1 MYCRLWRLTSRH
13 MTESYWLAEPAEP
26 FARASR
32 DGRPDVVVIGGGVT
46 GCSCALTLAEGGLR
60 VRLFEAR
67 RVAWGAS
74 GRNGGFALRGLAIP
88 YPKARARFGN
98 TAAEAL
104 WRLTERTVDRMEEL
118 AGDSLRRAGSLRLA
132 DDEELDSIRA
142 EYEALREDGIAAD
155 WVDELPAPLAATFRG
170 AILNPR
176 DGSLQPARWVRRL
189 AARAV
194 EAGADIVEKTRVES
208 LDDVDAE
215 QVVIATDGY
224 TSGLLPEL
232 DRAVRPVRGQVI
244 VTEPLAETLYPRPHY
259 ARHGFDYWQQTP
271 DRRLVL
277 GGRRDKNLD
286 AEFTNEE
293 AITEPIQA
301 ELERF
306 AAELAGGAQ
315 LVEHRW
321 PGIFGSTEDSLPLV
335 GRVPGR
341 DGVWVSAGY
350 SGHGNVMGLACG
362 ELVAQAI
369 LGSPAPE
376 LEYFDPARLL

>member
-1 MYCRLWRLTSRH
+1 
-13 MTESYWLAEPAEP
+13 MTESYWLAEPAESL
-26 FARASR
+26 ARVSL
-32 DGRPDVVVIGGGVT
+32 DGPPDVVLIGGGVT
-46 GCSCALTLAEGGLR
+46 GCSCALTLAEAGLR

-74 GRNGGFALRGLAIP
+74 GRNGGFALRGLAIS
-88 YPKARARFGN
+88 YPQARERFGSA
-98 TAAEAL
+98 TAKAL
-104 WRLTERTVDRMEEL
+104 WRFTERSLDRMETL
-118 AGDSLRRAGSLRLA
+118 AGDALRRVGSLRLA
-132 DDEELDSIRA
+132 DDEELDALRA
-142 EYEALREDGIAAD
+142 EYEALREDDIAAE
-155 WVDELPAPLAATFRG
+155 WVDELSAPLDVTFRG
-170 AILNPR
+170 AILHPG

-194 EAGADIVEKTRVES
+194 AAGTEIVEETRVES

-215 QVVIATDGY
+215 HIVIATDGY

-232 DRAVRPVRGQVI
+232 DRTIKPVRGQVI
-244 VTEPLAETLYPRPHY
+244 VTEPLGETLYPRPHY

-271 DRRLVL
+271 DNRLVL

-293 AITEPIQA
+293 ALTEPIQA
-301 ELERF
+301 ELESF
-306 AAELAGGAQ
+306 AAELAGGEPRI
-315 LVEHRW
+315 EHRW
-321 PGIFGSTEDSLPLV
+321 PGIFGSTEDHLPLV
-335 GRVPGR
+335 GPVPGR

-376 LEYFDPARLL
+376 LQYFDPARLL